1 MRNLTTAHPYRIPAI
16 LAFLAIAAILAF
28 TTIMTVSAQSGPD
41 WRIAPTGLTAT
52 AGDAAGELDV
62 AWDPLQPNGKTLS
75 DYHVTWAPDGEDF
88 KKRNQTEWHAYP
100 TTNEVSVTGLDAGA
114 TYQVK
119 VRARYDDNKKSDW
132 SDVIS
137 GQAGITTN
145 SPATVPVDWS
155 LIPSGL
161 SDGDQFRL
169 MFLSS
174 TTRNASSSDIADYNT
189 FIQDRAAA
197 GHPDIQAYSDGFTV
211 VGCTTNV
218 DARDNTGTTYTSAN
232 KGVPIYWLDGNKA
245 ADDYEDFYDGNWD
258 DEVNNKNESGANG
271 PDTSQFTNHPFT
283 GCDDDGTEAYNSAL
297 SAALGSQHVRTGS
310 PSSNNGGPISGS
322 LSPQSTN
329 PRPMYGLS
337 AVFTVGEVTPEET
350 VVDGTPVLDTW
361 SLIPSGLSD
370 GDQFRLMFLS
380 STTRNASSSDI
391 ADYNTFIQDRA
402 AAGHDDI
409 QAYSDGFSVVGCT
422 ATVDARDNTATTGIG
437 VPIYWLGG
445 NKVADD
451 YADFYDGNWD
461 EEVNDKDESGANG
474 PDTSQ
479 FDNYPFTGCD
489 NDGTE
494 AFTSSTSNALGT
506 GHVRVGSPDGN
517 NVNTG
522 PIFGPFNPP
531 ATDTHPY
538 YGLSAVFTVAE
549 APEVT
554 VEVDHDW
561 SLIPS
566 GMSTGDQFRLMFLS
580 SNKRDATDTSI
591 DVYNTWIQTQV
602 AAGHADIQAYSD
614 GFTVVGC
621 TADDD
626 ARDNT
631 GTTYTRANKGIPI
644 YWLNGN
650 KVADNYQDF
659 YDGSWDDEA
668 DDRNESGND
677 AHDTSQFANYP
688 WTGCDNDGTEAS
700 IGGSNALGNVTVSI
714 GRLGIGAPINSP
726 ATDTHPLY
734 GISAVFT
741 VREAPVE
748 AVEVDHDWSLIP
760 SGVSAGDQFR
770 LIFLSSTKRDASS
783 SDIEVYN
790 AWIQSRV
797 TAGHAAIHD
806 YSDDFRVVGCTPDDD
821 ARDNTSTRHDS
832 NDRGVPIYWVNG
844 NKVADNYQDFY
855 DGSWDDEIN
864 DKDESGTDGPDT
876 SQSANYPFTG
886 CADNGTESFNF
897 SLSAALGNPTG
908 FVRAGSPDSNNG
920 PIAGPYNP
928 ASTDTRP
935 MYGLSTVFQVA
946 EAPEETVVEGD
957 AEGTPVLDSWSLV
970 PNGLTTGDKFRLMF
984 LSSTTRNASSS
995 DIADYNTFVQ
1005 DRAAAGHA
1013 DIKAYSDGF
1022 TVVGCTAAV
1031 HARNNTASN
1040 FTSANKGVPIYW
1052 LGGAKAADDYE
1063 DFYDGSWDDEVND
1076 KNEFSTNGPDTS
1088 QSANHPFTGCDDDGT
1103 EAFNSA
1109 LSAALGNPTGLVR
1122 TGSPDGNNSNT
1133 GPISGP
1139 FNPTSTD
1146 TRPMYGISAVFTVAE
1161 GTTEE
1166 TVVEGDVDG
1175 NPVPD
1180 TWSLI
1185 PSGLS
1190 DGDQFRL
1197 MFLSSVKRDGSSSDI
1212 ADYNTFI
1219 QDRTYAGH
1227 SDIQAYSDGFTVV
1240 GCTEDVYAR
1249 NNTATNFTSND
1260 KGVPIYWVNGNKIA
1274 DDYEDFYDGSW
1285 DDETNNKDESGTNGP
1300 DTSQSANQPFTG
1312 CDDDGTEAFNS
1323 DLSAAL
1329 GNPTGLVRTGS
1340 PGGNNG
1346 PISGTF
1352 SPPSTDN
1359 RPLYG
1364 LSAVFTVAEGTTEE
1378 TVVEGDVE
1386 GTLILDTWS
1395 LVPTGLTTGD
1405 QFRLMFLS
1413 STKRNARSSDIANYN
1428 TFVQDRAADGHTDI
1442 KAYSDGFTVVG
1453 CTEDVH
1459 ARDNTATNFT
1469 SANKGIPIYWLNGAK
1484 VADDY
1489 EDFYDGS
1496 WDDETNNKDESGA
1509 NGDTSQGRNQ
1519 PFTGCADNGTEA
1531 FNSHL
1536 SAALGNPTGPVRIGS
1551 PGSNNGGPISG
1562 TSNPNPRGT
1571 RPFYGLSD
1579 VFTVEDLSDATLSA
1593 LSLAGDAAI
1602 ILTPAFDPTTT
1613 DYTAE
1618 VTNTVESISLTASQN
1633 KDGAAISVMDGDG
1646 NSIPDTAQIDLQY
1659 GENIISIVVTAQDGT
1674 TTMNYQATV
1683 TRAFAWHTTMTVG
1696 ERLTAIPQGFGY
1708 TIWGEDMGS
1717 LSTQQMVMNGTRHR
1731 ILSLMRYAGGLY
1743 LNINP
1748 ALPGDFTLTMDGQDF
1763 LARESAEP
1771 PTPAAGRYWWDAS
1784 GINWVTGNSLK
1795 VSIVPVPGSES
1806 LPARQLAPPIAE
1818 FKRIPESHN
1827 GSDQFTFKLNFTAEV
1842 SLSPKT
1848 MKVDAFQVT
1857 KGIIKKAE
1865 RDEEGSNLNW
1875 TITVEPY
1882 SEADIVIQLPA
1893 TQNCAAIGAIC
1904 TSEGMK
1910 LFNTTEFTVRGPST
1924 Q

>member
-1 MRNLTTAHPYRIPAI
+1 MRNASITHDYRIPAI

-28 TTIMTVSAQSGPD
+28 TTIMTVSAQAKAPE
-41 WRIAPTGLTAT
+41 WKIAPTGLSAT
-52 AGDAAGELDV
+52 AGDAAGELEV

-75 DYHVTWAPDGEDF
+75 DYQVTWAPDGENF
-88 KKRNQTEWHAYP
+88 KNKNQTEWHAYP

-114 TYQVK
+114 TYK
-119 VRARYDDNKKSDW
+119 VRVRAQYDDNKKSDW

-137 GQAGITTN
+137 GQAGI
-145 SPATVPVDWS
+145 SPATMVPEDWS

-174 TTRNASSSDIADYNT
+174 TKRNASSSDIADYNT
-189 FIQDRAAA
+189 FVQDRAAA
-197 GHPDIQAYSDGFTV
+197 GHSDIQAYSDGFTV

-218 DARDNTGTTYTSAN
+218 DARNNTETNFTSAN
-232 KGVPIYWLDGNKA
+232 KGIPIYWLGGNKVV
-245 ADDYEDFYDGNWD
+245 DDYEDFYDGNWD

-283 GCDDDGTEAYNSAL
+283 GCDDDGTEAFNSAI
-297 SAALGSQHVRTGS
+297 SAALGNPTGYVHTGS
-310 PSSNNGGPISGS
+310 PDSNNSNTGPISGFLNPS
-322 LSPQSTN
+322 STN
-329 PRPMYGLS
+329 TRPMYGLS
-337 AVFTVGEVTPEET
+337 AVLTVGEVTPEET
-350 VVDGTPVLDTW
+350 VVDGTPVLDSW
-361 SLIPSGLSD
+361 SLIPTGLTT

-479 FDNYPFTGCD
+479 FNNYPFTGCD

-517 NVNTG
+517 NINTG

-644 YWLNGN
+644 YWMNGN

-677 AHDTSQFANYP
+677 AHDTSQFDNYP

-700 IGGSNALGNVTVSI
+700 IGGSKALGNVTVSI
-714 GRLGIGAPINSP
+714 GRLGIGAPFNSP

-760 SGVSAGDQFR
+760 SGVSTGDQFR

-806 YSDDFRVVGCTPDDD
+806 YSDDFRVVGCTPDDE

-886 CADNGTESFNF
+886 CADNGTESFN
-897 SLSAALGNPTG
+897 SSHSAALGNPTG
-908 FVRAGSPDSNNG
+908 FVRAGLPNGNNG

-957 AEGTPVLDSWSLV
+957 AEGTPILDTWSLV
-970 PNGLTTGDKFRLMF
+970 PNGLTTGDQFRLMF

-1005 DRAAAGHA
+1005 ERAAAGHA
-1013 DIKAYSDGF
+1013 DIQAYSDSF

-1052 LGGAKAADDYE
+1052 LGGAKAADDYD
-1063 DFYDGSWDDEVND
+1063 DFYDGSWDDETND
-1076 KNEFSTNGPDTS
+1076 KDETGANGPDTS

-1103 EAFNSA
+1103 ESFNSN
-1109 LSAALGNPTGLVR
+1109 LSAALGNPTGFVR
-1122 TGSPDGNNSNT
+1122 TGLPDGNS

-1139 FNPTSTD
+1139 YNPSSTD
-1146 TRPMYGISAVFTVAE
+1146 TRPYYGLSAVFTVTE

-1166 TVVEGDVDG
+1166 TVVEGT
-1175 NPVPD
+1175 PVLD
-1180 TWSLI
+1180 TWSLV
-1185 PSGLS
+1185 PAGLAI
-1190 DGDQFRL
+1190 DEQFRL
-1197 MFLSSVKRDGSSSDI
+1197 MFLSNVKRDGSSSAI
-1212 ADYNTFI
+1212 NDYNIFV
-1219 QDRTYAGH
+1219 QDRAAAGH
-1227 SDIQAYSDGFTVV
+1227 ADIQAYSDGFMAV
-1240 GCTEDVYAR
+1240 GCTED
-1249 NNTATNFTSND
+1249 
-1260 KGVPIYWVNGNKIA
+1260 
-1274 DDYEDFYDGSW
+1274 DD
-1285 DDETNNKDESGTNGP
+1285 
-1300 DTSQSANQPFTG
+1300 
-1312 CDDDGTEAFNS
+1312 
-1323 DLSAAL
+1323 
-1329 GNPTGLVRTGS
+1329 
-1340 PGGNNG
+1340 
-1346 PISGTF
+1346 
-1352 SPPSTDN
+1352 
-1359 RPLYG
+1359 
-1364 LSAVFTVAEGTTEE
+1364 
-1378 TVVEGDVE
+1378 
-1386 GTLILDTWS
+1386 
-1395 LVPTGLTTGD
+1395 
-1405 QFRLMFLS
+1405 
-1413 STKRNARSSDIANYN
+1413 
-1428 TFVQDRAADGHTDI
+1428 
-1442 KAYSDGFTVVG
+1442 
-1453 CTEDVH
+1453 
-1459 ARDNTATNFT
+1459 ARDNTGTNFT
-1469 SANKGIPIYWLNGAK
+1469 SANKGMPIYWLNGAK

-1496 WDDETNNKDESGA
+1496 WDDEVNDKDESGA
-1509 NGDTSQGRNQ
+1509 DGPDTSQFANQ
-1519 PFTGCADNGTEA
+1519 PFTGCTDNGTEA
-1531 FNSHL
+1531 FNSSL
-1536 SAALGNPTGPVRIGS
+1536 SAALGNPTGTVRIGS
-1551 PGSNNGGPISG
+1551 PDGNNVNTGPISG
-1562 TSNPNPRGT
+1562 AFNPASTDT
-1571 RPFYGLSD
+1571 RPLYGISA
-1579 VFTVEDLSDATLSA
+1579 VFTVKDLSDATLSA

-1602 ILTPAFDPTTT
+1602 ILTPAFDPATT

-1618 VTNTVESISLTASQN
+1618 VANTVESISLTASQN

-1696 ERLTAIPQGFGY
+1696 ERLTAIPQGSGY

-1717 LSTQQMVMNGTRHR
+1717 LSTEQMVMNGTRHR

-1771 PTPAAGRYWWDAS
+1771 PTPAAGRYWWNAS
-1784 GINWVTGNSLK
+1784 GINWVTGNSVK

-1842 SLSPKT
+1842 ILSPKT

-1865 RDEEGSNLNW
+1865 RAKEGSNLNW

-1882 SEADIVIQLPA
+1882 SEADIVIRLPA
-1893 TQNCAAIGAIC
+1893 TQNCATIGAIC
-1904 TSEGMK
+1904 TSEGRK

-1924 Q
+1924 P

>member
-1 MRNLTTAHPYRIPAI
+1 MRNASITHAYRIPAI

-100 TTNEVSVTGLDAGA
+100 TTNEVSVTSLDAGA

-283 GCDDDGTEAYNSAL
+283 GCDDDGTEAFNSAL

-350 VVDGTPVLDTW
+350 VIDGTPVLDTW
-361 SLIPSGLSD
+361 SLIPTGLTT
-370 GDQFRLMFLS
+370 GAQFRLMFLS
-380 STTRNASSSDI
+380 STTRNASSSNI

-479 FDNYPFTGCD
+479 FANQPFTGCTD
-489 NDGTE
+489 NGTE
-494 AFTSSTSNALGT
+494 AFNSALSAALGT
-506 GHVRVGSPDGN
+506 GYVRVGSPDGN

-677 AHDTSQFANYP
+677 AHDTSQFDNYP

-886 CADNGTESFNF
+886 CADNGTEAFN
-897 SLSAALGNPTG
+897 SAHSAALGNPTG
-908 FVRAGSPDSNNG
+908 FVRAGLPDGNNG

-946 EAPEETVVEGD
+946 EEPEETVVEGD
-957 AEGTPVLDSWSLV
+957 VDGTPVLDSWSLV
-970 PNGLTTGDKFRLMF
+970 PNGLTTGDQFRLMF

-1040 FTSANKGVPIYW
+1040 FTSSDTGVPIYW
-1052 LGGAKAADDYE
+1052 LNGNKAADDYD
-1063 DFYDGSWDDEVND
+1063 DFYDGSWDDETND
-1076 KNEFSTNGPDTS
+1076 KDETGANGPDTS

-1103 EAFNSA
+1103 ESFNSSH
-1109 LSAALGNPTGLVR
+1109 SAALGNSTG
-1122 TGSPDGNNSNT
+1122 
-1133 GPISGP
+1133 
-1139 FNPTSTD
+1139 
-1146 TRPMYGISAVFTVAE
+1146 Y
-1161 GTTEE
+1161 
-1166 TVVEGDVDG
+1166 
-1175 NPVPD
+1175 
-1180 TWSLI
+1180 
-1185 PSGLS
+1185 
-1190 DGDQFRL
+1190 
-1197 MFLSSVKRDGSSSDI
+1197 
-1212 ADYNTFI
+1212 
-1219 QDRTYAGH
+1219 
-1227 SDIQAYSDGFTVV
+1227 
-1240 GCTEDVYAR
+1240 
-1249 NNTATNFTSND
+1249 
-1260 KGVPIYWVNGNKIA
+1260 
-1274 DDYEDFYDGSW
+1274 
-1285 DDETNNKDESGTNGP
+1285 
-1300 DTSQSANQPFTG
+1300 
-1312 CDDDGTEAFNS
+1312 
-1323 DLSAAL
+1323 
-1329 GNPTGLVRTGS
+1329 VRTGS
-1340 PGGNNG
+1340 PGGNTG

-1352 SPPSTDN
+1352 NPPSTDN

-1364 LSAVFTVAEGTTEE
+1364 LSTVFTVAEGTTEE

-1395 LVPTGLTTGD
+1395 LVPNGLTTGD

-1428 TFVQDRAADGHTDI
+1428 TWIQDRAADGHTDI
-1442 KAYSDGFTVVG
+1442 KAYSDGFMAVG

-1459 ARDNTATNFT
+1459 ARDNTGTTYT
-1469 SANKGIPIYWLNGAK
+1469 SANKSIPIYWLNGDK
-1484 VADDY
+1484 VADNY
-1489 EDFYDGS
+1489 QDFYDGS
-1496 WDDETNNKDESGA
+1496 WDDETNDKDESGT
-1509 NGDTSQGRNQ
+1509 NGLDTSQFANQ
-1519 PFTGCADNGTEA
+1519 PFTGCTDNGTEA

-1536 SAALGNPTGPVRIGS
+1536 SAALGNPIKSVRIGS
-1551 PGSNNGGPISG
+1551 PSSNNGGPISG
-1562 TSNPNPRGT
+1562 HSNPNWRGPR
-1571 RPFYGLSD
+1571 PLYGLSD
-1579 VFTVEDLSDATLSA
+1579 VFTIEDLSDATLSA

-1602 ILTPAFDPTTT
+1602 ILTPAFDPATT

-1646 NSIPDTAQIDLQY
+1646 NSIPDTAQIDLEY

-1771 PTPAAGRYWWDAS
+1771 PTPAAGRYWWNAS
-1784 GINWVTGNSLK
+1784 GINWVTGNSVK

-1882 SEADIVIQLPA
+1882 SEADIVIRLPA
-1893 TQNCAAIGAIC
+1893 TQDCAAIGAIC

>member
-283 GCDDDGTEAYNSAL
+283 GCDDDGTEAFNSAL

-350 VVDGTPVLDTW
+350 VIDGTPVLDTW
-361 SLIPSGLSD
+361 SLIPTGLTT
-370 GDQFRLMFLS
+370 GAQFRLMFLS
-380 STTRNASSSDI
+380 STTRNASSSNI

-506 GHVRVGSPDGN
+506 GHVRVGSPDDN

-580 SNKRDATDTSI
+580 SNKRDATNTSI

-602 AAGHADIQAYSD
+602 AAGHANIQAYSD

-677 AHDTSQFANYP
+677 AHDTSQFDNYP

-886 CADNGTESFNF
+886 CADNGTEAFN
-897 SLSAALGNPTG
+897 SAHSAALGNPTG
-908 FVRAGSPDSNNG
+908 FVRAGLPDGNNG

-946 EAPEETVVEGD
+946 EEPEETVVEGD
-957 AEGTPVLDSWSLV
+957 VDGTPVLDSWSLV
-970 PNGLTTGDKFRLMF
+970 PNGLTTGDQFRLMF

-1040 FTSANKGVPIYW
+1040 FTSSDTGVPIYW
-1052 LGGAKAADDYE
+1052 LNGNKAADDYD
-1063 DFYDGSWDDEVND
+1063 DFYDGSWDDETND
-1076 KNEFSTNGPDTS
+1076 KDETGANGPDTS
-1088 QSANHPFTGCDDDGT
+1088 QSTNHPFTGCDDDGT
-1103 EAFNSA
+1103 ESFNSSH
-1109 LSAALGNPTGLVR
+1109 SAALGNPTR
-1122 TGSPDGNNSNT
+1122 
-1133 GPISGP
+1133 
-1139 FNPTSTD
+1139 
-1146 TRPMYGISAVFTVAE
+1146 Y
-1161 GTTEE
+1161 
-1166 TVVEGDVDG
+1166 
-1175 NPVPD
+1175 
-1180 TWSLI
+1180 
-1185 PSGLS
+1185 
-1190 DGDQFRL
+1190 
-1197 MFLSSVKRDGSSSDI
+1197 
-1212 ADYNTFI
+1212 
-1219 QDRTYAGH
+1219 
-1227 SDIQAYSDGFTVV
+1227 
-1240 GCTEDVYAR
+1240 
-1249 NNTATNFTSND
+1249 
-1260 KGVPIYWVNGNKIA
+1260 
-1274 DDYEDFYDGSW
+1274 
-1285 DDETNNKDESGTNGP
+1285 
-1300 DTSQSANQPFTG
+1300 
-1312 CDDDGTEAFNS
+1312 
-1323 DLSAAL
+1323 
-1329 GNPTGLVRTGS
+1329 VRTGS
-1340 PGGNNG
+1340 PGGNTG

-1352 SPPSTDN
+1352 NPPSTDN

-1395 LVPTGLTTGD
+1395 LVPNGLTTGD

-1428 TFVQDRAADGHTDI
+1428 TWIQDRAADGHTDI
-1442 KAYSDGFTVVG
+1442 KAYSDGFMAVG

-1459 ARDNTATNFT
+1459 ARDNTGTTYT
-1469 SANKGIPIYWLNGAK
+1469 SANKSIPIYWLNGDK
-1484 VADDY
+1484 VADNY
-1489 EDFYDGS
+1489 QDFYDGS
-1496 WDDETNNKDESGA
+1496 WDDETNDKDESGT
-1509 NGDTSQGRNQ
+1509 NGLDTSQFANQ
-1519 PFTGCADNGTEA
+1519 PFTGCTDNGTEA

-1536 SAALGNPTGPVRIGS
+1536 SAALGNPIKSVRIGS
-1551 PGSNNGGPISG
+1551 PSSNNGGPISG
-1562 TSNPNPRGT
+1562 HSNPNWRGPR
-1571 RPFYGLSD
+1571 PLYGLSD
-1579 VFTVEDLSDATLSA
+1579 VFTIEDLSDATLSA

-1602 ILTPAFDPTTT
+1602 ILTPAFDPATT

-1646 NSIPDTAQIDLQY
+1646 NSIPDTAQIDLEY

-1674 TTMNYQATV
+1674 TTMNYQARV

-1771 PTPAAGRYWWDAS
+1771 PTPAAGRYWWNAS
-1784 GINWVTGNSLK
+1784 GINWVTGNSVK

-1882 SEADIVIQLPA
+1882 SEADIVIRLPA
-1893 TQNCAAIGAIC
+1893 TQDCAAIGAIC